1 MKITII
7 NCFETYEERVD
18 LLIEYFLSKG
28 HEVKVIQSNF
38 EHMKKR
44 YRSEEKKYYT
54 FIHTPKYK
62 KNFSISRMLSHYI
75 FAKKATQKVKEMNP
89 DLVYSL
95 IPPNFL
101 SAFLIKYKK
110 ENKNT
115 KLIFDL
121 IDLWPETFPVQKIK
135 QLFPFNYWKSLRKNG
150 LAGSDLVIS
159 ECNLYR
165 EIIENELEGIKCETV
180 YLAKDKS
187 NSNIVT
193 KVNLNDD
200 LISFCY
206 LGSINNIIDIEKI
219 STILYKVN
227 LNKKVKLHII
237 GDGEKKES
245 LIKELQSKN
254 IEVVYHGKIYDEQK
268 KQLIFDQ
275 CHFGINIMKDQVCVG
290 LTMKSIDYF
299 RAGLPIINSIKSDTK
314 KMLEDYNSGINIGF
328 DKNKIHDYEI
338 NKIISYSND
347 KNLLLR
353 KNTMK
358 MYEERFTKEC
368 FMKNIDIALNDLLIE
383 VNEVI

>member
-1 MKITII
+1 MKITIV

-44 YRSEEKKYYT
+44 YRLVEKKYYT

-62 KNFSISRMLSHYI
+62 KNFSVSRMISHYI
-75 FAKKATQKVKEMNP
+75 FAKKATQKVKEINP
-89 DLVYSL
+89 DIVYAL

-101 SAFLIKYKK
+101 SDFLRKYKK
-110 ENKNT
+110 ENKNI

-135 QLFPFNYWKSLRKNG
+135 RVFPFNYWKSLRKNS
-150 LAGSDLVIS
+150 LIDSDLVVS

-165 EIIENELEGIKCETV
+165 EIIKSELNNIKCETV
-180 YLAKDKS
+180 YLAK
-187 NSNIVT
+187 NQLNQNVVT
-193 KVNLNDD
+193 NVNLDNS

-219 STILYKVN
+219 STVLYKVN

-237 GDGEKKES
+237 GDGEKKDS
-245 LIKELQSKN
+245 LIQELQSKN
-254 IEVVYHGKIYDEQK
+254 IDVVYHGKIYDEQK

-299 RAGLPIINSIKSDTK
+299 RAGLPIINTIKSDTK

-328 DKNKIHDYEI
+328 DNNEIHDHEI
-338 NKIISYSND
+338 SKIISYSND
-347 KNLLLR
+347 MNYLLR
-353 KNTMK
+353 ENTIK
-358 MYEERFTKEC
+358 MYKEQFTKDC
-368 FMKNIDIALNDLLIE
+368 FMKNIDIAIKDLLT
-383 VNEVI
+383 